1 LPFAFKLIIVF
12 LPAIN
17 LNLPVKSFSIS
28 LSFIFLSVFFTCPTK
43 SQSVNHWETAVFNND
58 IWNYFVG
65 ISEPD
70 TTWRS
75 LSFDDSSWPHGEGGI
90 GYGDNDDNTI
100 IPACPSVFIRHK
112 FNVVDTAL
120 IARALLSMDYDDAF
134 VAYLND
140 VEIARAGITGVH
152 PAYNQMGTDHEATMY
167 SGGLPES
174 FFIEK
179 KDLKKCLVTGEN
191 VLAIQVHNSSTT
203 SSDMSSNAFLSFGIT
218 NSSYSYRA
226 VPAWFLAPT
235 DFTSSNLPIV
245 VITTNQGEAI
255 VDEPKITADL
265 KIIDHGYGTRNYV
278 TDSGNVYTGKM
289 GIEIRGVYSATLPQ
303 KPYGIETRD
312 NTGNK
317 LNVSL
322 FGMPSENDWVLLANY
337 NDKTFLR
344 DLLAFDIFNK
354 MGHYSTR
361 MKFCEVVLN
370 NEYQGIYRFGE
381 KIKQD
386 KGRVN
391 IAKLKPEDNYG
402 DNVTGGYIIKND
414 YYTATDSWKSNFS
427 PLNKPGAEV
436 YFVYEDPKAEVLTT
450 QQKTYIQGFI
460 NTLETVLYS
469 PAFIVS
475 VFGYKSYIDINS
487 FADYFILGE
496 VTRNVDTYKKSRFYY
511 KDKDSKN
518 GLLHSGPSWDFDWAW
533 RNLLENCVHFNQ
545 TDGSGWAYKV
555 NECEDWPVP
564 PSWEVRMLEDNE
576 FADLIHK
583 RYFDLRKTI
592 LSQTYTDNII
602 DSVATLLNEA
612 QSRHF
617 QKWNTLGI
625 NTGTPESGIQPA
637 TYSGVIAQFKDWI
650 KTRLAW
656 LDANMVGSDVLSVK
670 KNPAD
675 LVRCRVFPNPV
686 GDILYIESDNEINSI
701 ALYNITGALVMMKN
715 DLCEYSVN
723 ADVTSLNPGLYI
735 TRIVFSNGNIA
746 VTRVVRRQGI

>member
-1 LPFAFKLIIVF
+1 
-12 LPAIN
+12 
-17 LNLPVKSFSIS
+17 
-28 LSFIFLSVFFTCPTK
+28 
-43 SQSVNHWETAVFNND
+43 
-58 IWNYFVG
+58 
-65 ISEPD
+65 
-70 TTWRS
+70 
-75 LSFDDSSWPHGEGGI
+75 
-90 GYGDNDDNTI
+90 
-100 IPACPSVFIRHK
+100 
-112 FNVVDTAL
+112 
-120 IARALLSMDYDDAF
+120 
-134 VAYLND
+134 
-140 VEIARAGITGVH
+140 
-152 PAYNQMGTDHEATMY
+152 
-167 SGGLPES
+167 
-174 FFIEK
+174 
-179 KDLKKCLVTGEN
+179 LKKFLVIGEN

-218 NSSYSYRA
+218 NSSNSYHP
-226 VPAWFLAPT
+226 VPVWFSAPT
-235 DFTSSNLPIV
+235 DFTSSNLPLV

-255 VDEPKITADL
+255 VDEPKITADM
-265 KIIDHGYGTRNYV
+265 KIIDHGNSTRNYV
-278 TDSGNVYTGKM
+278 SDSGNVYTGKV
-289 GIEIRGVYSATLPQ
+289 GIEIRGMYSATLPQ

-312 NTGNK
+312 NAGNK

-391 IAKLKPEDNYG
+391 IAKLKPEDNSG

-436 YFVYEDPKAEVLTT
+436 YFVYDDPKPDVLTE

-460 NTLETVLYS
+460 NTFETVLYS

-475 VFGYKSYIDINS
+475 IFGYKSYIDIKS

-496 VTRNVDTYKKSRFYY
+496 VTRNVDTYKKSRYFY
-511 KDKDSKN
+511 KDKDSKS
-518 GLLHSGPSWDFDWAW
+518 GLLHSGPAWDFDWAW

-545 TDGSGWAYKV
+545 TDGSGWAYRV
-555 NECEDWPVP
+555 NECEAWPVP

-592 LSQTYTDNII
+592 LSQVFTDNII

-650 KTRLAW
+650 KTRLTW
-656 LDANMVGSDVLSVK
+656 LDANMVGSDVLSVE
-670 KNPAD
+670 KNSAE
-675 LVRCRVFPNPV
+675 LVKCRVFPNPV
-686 GDILYIESDNEINSI
+686 VDLLFIESDMEIESFN
-701 ALYNITGALVMMKN
+701 LYNLAGINVVKQDG
-715 DLCEYSVN
+715 LCSFSMSANLAHLPQGFY
-723 ADVTSLNPGLYI
+723 LGKIL
-735 TRIVFSNGNIA
+735 FSNGEV
-746 VTRVVRRQGI
+746 VTTKVLKK

>member
-1 LPFAFKLIIVF
+1 MKFFNITLG
-12 LPAIN
+12 
-17 LNLPVKSFSIS
+17 
-28 LSFIFLSVFFTCPTK
+28 FIFLSTSITNLARG
-43 SQSVNHWETAVFNND
+43 QSIDHWETAVFNND
-58 IWNYFVG
+58 TWSYFVG
-65 ISEPD
+65 TSEPD
-70 TTWRS
+70 ANWRS
-75 LSFDDSSWPHGEGGI
+75 LSFDDSAWLKGTGGI

-100 IPACPSVFIRHK
+100 ISPCPSVFIRHK
-112 FNVVDTAL
+112 FNVADTAF

-140 VEIARAGITGVH
+140 VEIGRSGITGVH

-179 KDLKKCLVTGEN
+179 KDLKKCLVIGEN

-218 NSSYSYRA
+218 NSSYSYRP
-226 VPAWFLAPT
+226 VPAWFSAPT

-245 VITTNQGEAI
+245 VITTNHGEEI
-255 VDEPKITADL
+255 VDEPKITADM
-265 KIIDHGYGTRNYV
+265 KIIYHDNGVRNYV
-278 TDSGNVYTGKM
+278 TDSGNVYTGKV

-312 NTGNK
+312 NAGNN

-344 DLLAFDIFNK
+344 DLLGFDIFNK

-391 IAKLKPEDNYG
+391 IAKLKPEDNSG

-427 PLNKPGAEV
+427 PLNKPGTEV
-436 YFVYEDPKAEVLTT
+436 YFVYDDPKPEVLTV

-496 VTRNVDTYKKSRFYY
+496 VTRNVDTYKKSRYFY

-518 GLLHSGPSWDFDWAW
+518 GLLHSGPAWDFDWAW

-545 TDGSGWAYKV
+545 IDGSGWAYRV
-555 NECEDWPVP
+555 NECEAWPVP

-576 FADLIHK
+576 FANLIHK

-592 LSQTYTDNII
+592 LSQAFTDNII

-617 QKWNTLGI
+617 QKWNTLGV
-625 NTGTPESGIQPA
+625 NTGTPESGVQPA

-650 KTRLAW
+650 KTRLSW
-656 LDANMVGSDVLSVK
+656 LDANMVGSDVLSVE
-670 KNPAD
+670 KNSTE
-675 LVRCRVFPNPV
+675 LVKCRVFPNPV
-686 GDILYIESDNEINSI
+686 VDLLFIESDMEIESFN
-701 ALYNITGALVMMKN
+701 LYNLAGVNVLKL
-715 DLCEYSVN
+715 DGLCSFSISAN
-723 ADVTSLNPGLYI
+723 LAHLPQGFYI
-735 TRIVFSNGNIA
+735 GKILFSNEEVA
-746 VTRVVRRQGI
+746 TTKVLKK

>member
-1 LPFAFKLIIVF
+1 MKFFNITLG
-12 LPAIN
+12 
-17 LNLPVKSFSIS
+17 
-28 LSFIFLSVFFTCPTK
+28 FIFLSTFITDLAQG
-43 SQSVNHWETAVFNND
+43 QSIDHWETAVFNND
-58 IWNYFVG
+58 TWSYFVG
-65 ISEPD
+65 TSEPD
-70 TTWRS
+70 ANWRS
-75 LSFDDSSWPHGEGGI
+75 LSFDDSAWLKGPGGI

-100 IPACPSVFIRHK
+100 ISPCPSVFIRHK
-112 FNVVDTAL
+112 FNVADTAL

-140 VEIARAGITGVH
+140 VEIGRSGITGVH

-174 FFIEK
+174 FYIEK
-179 KDLKKCLVTGEN
+179 KDLKKCLVIGEN

-218 NSSYSYRA
+218 NSSYSYRP
-226 VPAWFLAPT
+226 VPAWFSAPT

-255 VDEPKITADL
+255 VDEPKITADM
-265 KIIDHGYGTRNYV
+265 KIIYHDKGLRNYV
-278 TDSGNVYTGKM
+278 TDSGNVYTGKV
-289 GIEIRGVYSATLPQ
+289 GIEIRGMYSATLPQ

-312 NTGNK
+312 NAGNK

-391 IAKLKPEDNYG
+391 IAKLKPEDNSG

-436 YFVYEDPKAEVLTT
+436 YFVYDDPKPDVLTE

-475 VFGYKSYIDINS
+475 VFGYKSYIDIKS

-496 VTRNVDTYKKSRFYY
+496 VTRNVDTYKKSRYFY
-511 KDKDSKN
+511 KDKDSKS
-518 GLLHSGPSWDFDWAW
+518 GLLYSGPSWDFDWAW
-533 RNLLENCVHFNQ
+533 RNLLEDCVHFNQ
-545 TDGSGWAYKV
+545 TDGSGWAYRV
-555 NECEDWPVP
+555 NECEAWPVP

-583 RYFDLRKTI
+583 RYFELRKTI
-592 LSQTYTDNII
+592 LGQAFTDNII

-625 NTGTPESGIQPA
+625 NTGTPESGVQPT

-650 KTRLAW
+650 KTRLTW
-656 LDANMVGSDVLSVK
+656 LDANMLGSDVLSVE
-670 KNPAD
+670 KNSAE
-675 LVRCRVFPNPV
+675 LVKCRVFPNPV
-686 GDILYIESDNEINSI
+686 VDLLFIESDMEIESFN
-701 ALYNITGALVMMKN
+701 LYNLAGVNVLKK
-715 DLCEYSVN
+715 DGLCSFSVSAN
-723 ADVTSLNPGLYI
+723 LAHLPQGFYI
-735 TRIVFSNGNIA
+735 GKILFSNGEIA
-746 VTRVVRRQGI
+746 TTKVLKK

>member
-1 LPFAFKLIIVF
+1 
-12 LPAIN
+12 
-17 LNLPVKSFSIS
+17 VKFFNIT
-28 LSFIFLSVFFTCPTK
+28 LGFIFLSTFITDLAQG
-43 SQSVNHWETAVFNND
+43 QSIDHWETAVFNND
-58 IWNYFVG
+58 TWSYFVG
-65 ISEPD
+65 TSEPD
-70 TTWRS
+70 ANWRS
-75 LSFDDSSWPHGEGGI
+75 LSFDDSAWLKGPGGI

-100 IPACPSVFIRHK
+100 ISPCPSVFIRHK
-112 FNVVDTAL
+112 FNVADTAL

-140 VEIARAGITGVH
+140 VEIGRSGITGVH

-174 FFIEK
+174 FYIEK
-179 KDLKKCLVTGEN
+179 KDLKKCLVIGEN

-218 NSSYSYRA
+218 NSSYSYRP
-226 VPAWFLAPT
+226 VPAWFSAPT

-255 VDEPKITADL
+255 VDEPKITADM
-265 KIIDHGYGTRNYV
+265 KIIYHDKGLRNYV
-278 TDSGNVYTGKM
+278 TDSGNVYTGKV
-289 GIEIRGVYSATLPQ
+289 GIEIRGMYSATLPQ

-312 NTGNK
+312 NAGNK

-391 IAKLKPEDNYG
+391 IAKLKPEDNSG

-436 YFVYEDPKAEVLTT
+436 YFVYDDPKPDVLTE

-475 VFGYKSYIDINS
+475 VFGYKSYIDIKS

-496 VTRNVDTYKKSRFYY
+496 VTRNVDTYKKSRYFY
-511 KDKDSKN
+511 KDKDSKS
-518 GLLHSGPSWDFDWAW
+518 GLLYSGPSWDFDWAW
-533 RNLLENCVHFNQ
+533 RNLLEDCVHFNQ
-545 TDGSGWAYKV
+545 TDGSGWAYRV
-555 NECEDWPVP
+555 NECEAWPVP

-583 RYFDLRKTI
+583 RYFELRKTI
-592 LSQTYTDNII
+592 LGQAFTDNII

-625 NTGTPESGIQPA
+625 NTGTPESGVQPT

-650 KTRLAW
+650 KTRLTW
-656 LDANMVGSDVLSVK
+656 LDANMLGSDVLSVE
-670 KNPAD
+670 KNSAE
-675 LVRCRVFPNPV
+675 LVKCRVFPNPV
-686 GDILYIESDNEINSI
+686 VDLLFIESDMEIESFN
-701 ALYNITGALVMMKN
+701 LYNLAGVNVLKK
-715 DLCEYSVN
+715 DGLCSFSVSAN
-723 ADVTSLNPGLYI
+723 LAHLPQGFYI
-735 TRIVFSNGNIA
+735 GKILFSNGEIA
-746 VTRVVRRQGI
+746 TTKVLKK